1 MTQKTRRLARV
12 DWLETGLQAL
22 ADSGPSAL
30 KAEALAR
37 RLKTTK
43 GSFYWHFDD
52 IPAYHAALLTLWE
65 ERTAAALEATLEGR
79 ATAVSKLRATAQ
91 MLARTGQDPEM
102 TAESAIRAWARDH
115 SGARATLA
123 RVDAQRLDLIGRLL
137 ADIGIANPEMAR
149 IIYATGIGIPDLPE
163 DAPGRNISAIGSLVD
178 LVLALR

>member
-1 MTQKTRRLARV
+1 MTQKTRRLARA

-43 GSFYWHFDD
+43 GSFYWHFED

-65 ERTAAALEATLEGR
+65 ERAAAALETTLEDR
-79 ATAVSKLRATAQ
+79 ATPVSKLRATAQ
-91 MLARTGQDPEM
+91 MLARTGQEM
-102 TAESAIRAWARDH
+102 TVESAIRAWARDH
-115 SGARATLA
+115 SGARASLA
-123 RVDAQRLDLIGRLL
+123 RVDAQRLELIGRLL

-149 IIYATGIGIPDLPE
+149 IIHATGIGLSDLPE
-163 DAPGRNISAIGSLVD
+163 DEPGRNASAIGSLVD

>member
-1 MTQKTRRLARV
+1 MTQKTRRLARL

-22 ADSGPSAL
+22 AETGPSAL

-52 IPAYHAALLTLWE
+52 IPAYHAALLELWE
-65 ERTAAALEATLEGR
+65 TRVTAALDIALERG
-79 ATAVSKLRATAQ
+79 ATATSKLRATAQ
-91 MLARTGQDPEM
+91 MVAECADDM
-102 TAESAIRAWARDH
+102 TAEPAIRAWARDH
-115 SGARATLA
+115 ASARATLA

-137 ADIGIANPEMAR
+137 SDIGIANPEMAR
-149 IIYATGIGIPDLPE
+149 IIYATSIGIADLSE
-163 DAPGRNISAIGSLVD
+163 DHPGRNTAAIGSLVD